1 MPARVAR
8 SWMQR
13 ERNPGHIIGHGARE
27 SAEPGMRIGIDK
39 PTAGQAPV
47 PADVEAVKGPRLTL
61 EP

>member
-1 MPARVAR
+1 
-8 SWMQR
+8 MQR